1 MDLKKHEINVVMSKS
16 DATLESW
23 GKRLGGGGKEKWKE
37 KCLSEN
43 ASNAPRHQG

>member
-1 MDLKKHEINVVMSKS
+1 MSKS

-23 GKRLGGGGKEKWKE
+23 EQKSLGGGKREME
-37 KCLSEN
+37 REVSVTLSEN

>member
-1 MDLKKHEINVVMSKS
+1 MVMSKS
-16 DATLESW
+16 DATLESGNKSLG
-23 GKRLGGGGKEKWKE
+23 GKRGREKWKE